1 MKRLLI
7 HLVHHPLGCVGALL
21 LIALIGTAALA
32 PLLAPHDPL
41 AQEIVDRLIAPAWE
55 TGDWSRALGTDG
67 HGRDILSRIVYG
79 ARVSLLIGLAA
90 VSISTVLGVT
100 LGIVAGYYGRGTD
113 MLIMRTADVQLGLP
127 STVLY
132 LAIIAVFGPGLRN
145 LIVALGVTG
154 WVEYARVVYGSVL
167 SIKQRQFVEAE
178 VAMGARDSRILL
190 RHILPNV
197 ASSII
202 VMSSLQMGRKI
213 LEAAGLSFLGLGVQ
227 PPTPDWGVMVAEGLE
242 SLERAWWVSAFPGL
256 AILVTVLGTNILG
269 DWLRDYLDPQTRDR
283 PLGADSAG

>member
-1 MKRLLI
+1 MKPVLVHLL
-7 HLVHHPLGCVGALL
+7 HHPLGCVGGVLL
-21 LIALIGTAALA
+21 TVLVATAVLA
-32 PLLAPHDPL
+32 PVLAPRDPL
-41 AQEIVDRLIAPAWE
+41 AQEIVERLIAPAWV
-55 TGDWSRALGTDG
+55 TGDWSRPLGTDG

-79 ARVSLLIGLAA
+79 TRVSLLIGVAA
-90 VSISTVLGVT
+90 VAISTVLGVT
-100 LGIVAGYYGRGTD
+100 LGLVAGYYGGATD
-113 MLIMRTADVQLGLP
+113 MLIMRVADVQLGLP

-132 LAIIAVFGPGLRN
+132 LAIIAIFGPGLRN

-154 WVEYARVVYGSVL
+154 WVEYARVVYGSIL

-178 VAMGARDSRILL
+178 VAMGARDGRILL

-256 AILVTVLGTNILG
+256 AILMTVLGTNVLG
-269 DWLRDYLDPQTRDR
+269 DWLRDYLDPQNRDR
-283 PLGADSAG
+283 PQARHR